1 MDRRAMTES
10 EEKSRESRYV
20 LSMDWTDQGIVL
32 TRRHHGEA
40 AAVVTLLTRA
50 HGRHAGLVR
59 GGGGKRG
66 SALYQAGN
74 LLSAHWRARLPEH
87 LGTFTTEMVQSF
99 AARALDDPLRLAGI
113 TAACALLETALP
125 EREPHTP
132 LFDATL
138 ELLRALDTASDSAA
152 WGAAYVRWEIK
163 CLAEMGFGLDLE
175 RCAVTGAGTG
185 LAPGGLA
192 YVSPRTGRAVS
203 HGAGAGY
210 AERLLALPPFLAGTS
225 VPSAADIVAGLRL
238 TGHFLERHVL
248 APQDRR
254 LPPARTRFADRWR
267 RAR

>member
-1 MDRRAMTES
+1 
-10 EEKSRESRYV
+10 
-20 LSMDWTDQGIVL
+20 MDWTDQGIVL

-40 AAVVTLLTRA
+40 AAVVTLLTRE

-66 SALYQAGN
+66 SALYQPGN
-74 LLSAHWRARLPEH
+74 LLSAQWRARLPEH

-125 EREPHTP
+125 EREPHGR
-132 LFDATL
+132 LFAATL
-138 ELLRALDTASDSAA
+138 ELLGALDSAIDNAA
-152 WGAAYVRWEIK
+152 WGAAYVRWECH
-163 CLAEMGFGLDLE
+163 CLAEMGFGLDLT
-175 RCAVTGAGTG
+175 RCAVTGGQES
-185 LAPGGLA
+185 LA

-203 HGAGAGY
+203 REAGAEY
-210 AERLLALPPFLAGTS
+210 AERLLALPVFLQGG
-225 VPSAADIVAGLRL
+225 VPTALDVIDGLRL

-254 LPPARTRFADRWR
+254 MPPARIRFVDRWR

>member
-1 MDRRAMTES
+1 M
-10 EEKSRESRYV
+10 
-20 LSMDWTDQGIVL
+20 
-32 TRRHHGEA
+32 
-40 AAVVTLLTRA
+40 VTLLTRE

-74 LLSAHWRARLPEH
+74 LLSAHWRGRLPEH

-99 AARALDDPLRLAGI
+99 AARAMDDPLRLSGI
-113 TAACALLETALP
+113 AAACALLETALP

-132 LFDATL
+132 LFEATL
-138 ELLRALDTASDSAA
+138 DLLRTVDRAPDAVQ
-152 WGAAYVRWEIK
+152 WGAAYVRWECQ

-175 RCAVTGAGTG
+175 RCAVTGERGP

-203 HGAGAGY
+203 RAAGADY
-210 AERLLALPPFLAGTS
+210 AERLLALPAFLGGAAVATAGD
-225 VPSAADIVAGLRL
+225 VVEGLRL

-248 APQDRR
+248 APHDRR
-254 LPPARTRFADRWR
+254 VPPARARFVERWR
-267 RAR
+267 RGKP

>member
-1 MDRRAMTES
+1 
-10 EEKSRESRYV
+10 
-20 LSMDWTDQGIVL
+20 MDWTDLGIVL

-40 AAVVTLLTRA
+40 AAVVTLLTRE

-66 SALYQAGN
+66 SALYQPGN

-87 LGTFTTEMVQSF
+87 LGMFTTEMVQSF
-99 AARALDDPLRLAGI
+99 AARALDDPMRLAGI

-125 EREPHTP
+125 EREPHAA
-132 LFDATL
+132 LFEATL
-138 ELLRALDTASDSAA
+138 DLLRALDGAADIAA
-152 WGAAYVRWEIK
+152 WGAAYVRWECQ
-163 CLAEMGFGLDLE
+163 CLADMGFGLDLKS
-175 RCAVTGAGTG
+175 CAATGVTE
-185 LAPGGLA
+185 GLA

-203 HGAGAGY
+203 RDAGADY
-210 AERLLALPPFLAGTS
+210 AERLLMLPGFLRGATPT
-225 VPSAADIVAGLRL
+225 VADVIAGLRL

-254 LPPARTRFADRWR
+254 MPPARTRFVDRWR

>member
-1 MDRRAMTES
+1 
-10 EEKSRESRYV
+10 
-20 LSMDWTDQGIVL
+20 MDWTDQGIVL

-40 AAVVTLLTRA
+40 AVVVTLLTRE

-99 AARALDDPLRLAGI
+99 AARAMDDPLRLAGI
-113 TAACALLETALP
+113 TAACALLETALA
-125 EREPHTP
+125 EREPHAA
-132 LFDATL
+132 LFEATL
-138 ELLRALDTASDSAA
+138 DLLRALDGAAGIAA
-152 WGAAYVRWEIK
+152 WGAAYVCWECQ
-163 CLAEMGFGLDLE
+163 CLAEMGFGLDLKS
-175 RCAVTGAGTG
+175 CAATGVTE
-185 LAPGGLA
+185 GLA

-203 HGAGAGY
+203 REAGADY
-210 AERLLALPPFLAGTS
+210 AERLLVLPGFLGGATPT
-225 VPSAADIVAGLRL
+225 VPDVIAGLRL

-254 LPPARTRFADRWR
+254 MPPARVRFVDRWR
-267 RAR
+267 RVR